1 MEQLDTKL
9 MLKRIGGLVL
19 ILFLFGL
26 IVSGISKRNSS
37 FTKEVNI
44 LINEIEGSENLIT
57 KLDVET
63 FIERKFGRDLIGIPI
78 GELYVDRVEKALEE
92 NEFIKN
98 ADVFVN
104 ARNIVN
110 IIVTQNKPVL
120 RLIDNKGAS
129 YYLDEWGNKIPVSS
143 HYTARLMVA
152 TGNIPA
158 FNPGFL
164 EHKEH
169 IIKDLHMLSA
179 KIREDAFLTSLI
191 EQIYVTKQ
199 SGYVLIPKVGNQKIV
214 LGFYENVDDK
224 LFRLKTFYKEG
235 MPYEG
240 WTKYKRIDLRY
251 KGQVVCKKTNKNY
264 VAENLN

>member
-1 MEQLDTKL
+1 MEELETKL

-19 ILFLFGL
+19 MLFLFGL

-44 LINEIEGSENLIT
+44 LINEIEGSENLINT
-57 KLDVET
+57 LDVQT
-63 FIERKFGRDLIGIPI
+63 FVERKFGRSLVGIPI
-78 GELYVDRVEKALEE
+78 GELYVDKVEKALEE

-110 IIVTQNKPVL
+110 IIITQNKPVL
-120 RLIDNKGAS
+120 RIIDNKGMS
-129 YYLDEWGNKIPVSS
+129 YYLDEWGGKIPVSS

-158 FNPGFL
+158 FNSGFL
-164 EHKEH
+164 EQDEH
-169 IIKDLHMLSA
+169 VIKDLHLLSA
-179 KIREDAFLTSLI
+179 KIRADEFLTSLI
-191 EQIYVTKQ
+191 EQIYVSKQ
-199 SGYVLIPKVGNQKIV
+199 SGYVLIPKVGKQKIV
-214 LGFYENVDDK
+214 FGFYDNVDDK
-224 LFRLKTFYKEG
+224 LFRLKTFYTDG

-251 KGQVVCKKTNKNY
+251 DGQVVCKKAPRNY
-264 VAENLN
+264 VAENFD